1 MQISINIKV
10 NVYSLNSRKLW
21 LSCPAATY
29 WRVVNELWRTGAAG
43 ETRYFGS
50 HVTHEVTMNYAM
62 RSVATARYKLIHNL
76 NYGGP
81 FPIDQDFYLSPTFTV
96 TRWRHLERWCRHHK
110 RNTRCLFTWF
120 AGYAEPNGYRATTQ
134 LVQLSAYYYRDEWE
148 LFDLNDD
155 PHELYNV
162 AHKKTHKVTPFLFH
176 NQAYSETFT

>member
-21 LSCPAATY
+21 LSCPAAMY

-96 TRWRHLERWCRHHK
+96 TRWRYLERWCRHHK

-134 LVQLSAYYYRDEWE
+134 LVQNIVGLLLSWRVGAVRSERRPARALQRGAQE
-148 LFDLNDD
+148 NAQSNSLFV
-155 PHELYNV
+155 P
-162 AHKKTHKVTPFLFH
+162 
-176 NQAYSETFT
+176 